1 MLEKEIIVNEEYVNL
16 KINQLRQEL
25 TINLR
30 KAEQN
35 NTVMNANTRVVQMGS
50 VIDNLESRINSL
62 KDQQI
67 PKIEQVKDKIN
78 DLESKMSAINDKV
91 VPILLENTVK
101 HIEDGVLKKLYIK
114 CNNLTY
120 ALVALKLQDKNIYMS
135 DSNISQYIND
145 KNKNQ
150 EGRRAIHQ
158 FLTEHIKNANV

>member
-1 MLEKEIIVNEEYVNL
+1 MTEQEITVNQEYVDL
-16 KINQLRQEL
+16 KINQLRNEL
-25 TINLR
+25 TTNIR
-30 KAEQN
+30 AAEQN

-50 VIDNLESRINSL
+50 VIDNMESRINSL
-62 KDQQI
+62 KDKSI
-67 PKIEQVKDKIN
+67 PSIEKVDEKIK

-101 HIEDGVLKKLYIK
+101 YIEDGVLKKLYIK

-120 ALVALKLQDKNIYMS
+120 SLVSLKLQDKNVYMS